1 MVNVNLIRFLFALLL
16 GAASP
21 ALAQSVDS
29 TTSELQLTLMG
40 SGLHMNN
47 WGAVTSANLQTLE
60 AAVAGEQ
67 SFNIT
72 GGTLTLTQ
80 AQAASPWLVFNG
92 TLSSAQTVIL
102 PTNII
107 GKPMI
112 ISNLTSGY
120 SLTLQG
126 SATGLATIVIPSGDS
141 TVLAGNNTLRL
152 VTIPPP
158 PPIPPGTMVNYGGTI
173 APTSWAMC
181 DGSAVSRTTYP
192 VLFGNLAT
200 LYGAGDG
207 STTFNLPDA
216 RGRVMASP
224 DGGTGRLYGWGLTAA
239 GGEATHTLSY
249 NEMPVHNHSASD
261 SGHSHSDAG
270 HAHIYQANNTQLV
283 AAGAGVA
290 VASIPTSGAA
300 TTTGYAN
307 IQTGYANISVGNAGA
322 GWAHNV
328 VQPTLVTNCI
338 IKLY

>member
-1 MVNVNLIRFLFALLL
+1 MAFGPGKYDDACTLVREKT
-16 GAASP
+16 GAEG
-21 ALAQSVDS
+21 V
-29 TTSELQLTLMG
+29 
-40 SGLHMNN
+40 
-47 WGAVTSANLQTLE
+47 
-60 AAVAGEQ
+60 
-67 SFNIT
+67 II
-72 GGTLTLTQ
+72 
-80 AQAASPWLVFNG
+80 LVFNG
-92 TLSSAQTVIL
+92 TLGSAQTVIL
-102 PTNII
+102 PTNIT
-107 GKPMI
+107 GKPWVMT
-112 ISNLTSGY
+112 NQTSGY
-120 SLTLQG
+120 PLTIQSG
-126 SATGLATIVIPSGDS
+126 SGVQV
-141 TVLAGNNTLRL
+141 VLASGYSTIISDGTNVFT
-152 VTIPPP
+152 VTAPAP

-173 APTSWAMC
+173 APTGWAMC

-216 RGRVMASP
+216 RGRVMAAP

-283 AAGAGVA
+283 ATGVGVA

>member
-141 TVLAGNNTLRL
+141 TVLAGNSTLRL

-158 PPIPPGTMVNYGGTI
+158 PPIPPGTMVNYGGAT
-173 APTSWAMC
+173 APSGWALC
-181 DGSAVSRTTYP
+181 DGSAISRTTY
-192 VLFGNLAT
+192 AT
-200 LYGAGDG
+200 LFAMIGGYYGSGDG
-207 STTFNLPDA
+207 STTFNIPDA

-224 DGGTGRLYGWGLTAA
+224 DGGTGRLYSWGIGAA

>member
-60 AAVAGEQ
+60 AAVAGE
-67 SFNIT
+67 NIITVT

-80 AQAASPWLVFNG
+80 AQAATPWLVFNG
-92 TLSSAQTVIL
+92 TLGSAQTVIL
-102 PTNII
+102 PTNIT
-107 GKPMI
+107 GKPWVMT
-112 ISNLTSGY
+112 NQTSGY
-120 SLTLQG
+120 PLTIQSG
-126 SATGLATIVIPSGDS
+126 SGVQV
-141 TVLAGNNTLRL
+141 VLASGYSTIISDGTNVFT
-152 VTIPPP
+152 VTAPAP

-173 APTSWAMC
+173 APTGWAMC

-216 RGRVMASP
+216 RGRVMAAP

-283 AAGAGVA
+283 ATGAGVA

>member
-60 AAVAGEQ
+60 AAVAGE
-67 SFNIT
+67 NIITVT

-80 AQAASPWLVFNG
+80 AQAATPWLVFNG
-92 TLSSAQTVIL
+92 TLGSAQTVIL
-102 PTNII
+102 PTNIT
-107 GKPMI
+107 GKPWVMT
-112 ISNLTSGY
+112 NQTSGY
-120 SLTLQG
+120 PLTIQSG
-126 SATGLATIVIPSGDS
+126 SGVQV
-141 TVLAGNNTLRL
+141 VLASGYSTIISDGTNVFT
-152 VTIPPP
+152 VTAPAP

-173 APTSWAMC
+173 APTGWAMC

-216 RGRVMASP
+216 RGRVMAAP

-270 HAHIYQANNTQLV
+270 HAHTYQANNTQIV

>member
-60 AAVAGEQ
+60 AAVAGE
-67 SFNIT
+67 NIITVT

-80 AQAASPWLVFNG
+80 AQAATPWLVFNG
-92 TLSSAQTVIL
+92 TLGSAQTVIL
-102 PTNII
+102 PTNIT
-107 GKPMI
+107 GKPWVMT
-112 ISNLTSGY
+112 NQTSGY
-120 SLTLQG
+120 PLTIQSG
-126 SATGLATIVIPSGDS
+126 SGVQV
-141 TVLAGNNTLRL
+141 VLASGYSTIISDGTNVFT
-152 VTIPPP
+152 VTAPAP

-173 APTSWAMC
+173 APTGWAMC

-216 RGRVMASP
+216 RGRVMAAP

-283 AAGAGVA
+283 ATGVGVA

>member
-60 AAVAGEQ
+60 AAVAGE
-67 SFNIT
+67 NIITVT

-80 AQAASPWLVFNG
+80 AQAATPWLVFNG
-92 TLSSAQTVIL
+92 TLGSAQTVIL
-102 PTNII
+102 PTNIT
-107 GKPMI
+107 GKPWVMT
-112 ISNLTSGY
+112 NQTSGY
-120 SLTLQG
+120 PLTIQSG
-126 SATGLATIVIPSGDS
+126 SGVQV
-141 TVLAGNNTLRL
+141 VLASGYSTIISDGTNVFT
-152 VTIPPP
+152 VTAPAP

-173 APTSWAMC
+173 APTGWAMC

-283 AAGAGVA
+283 ATGVGVA

>member
-60 AAVAGEQ
+60 AAVAGE
-67 SFNIT
+67 NIITVT

-80 AQAASPWLVFNG
+80 AQAATPWLVFNG
-92 TLSSAQTVIL
+92 TLGSAQTVIL
-102 PTNII
+102 PTNIT
-107 GKPMI
+107 GKPWVMT
-112 ISNLTSGY
+112 NQTSGY
-120 SLTLQG
+120 PLTIQSG
-126 SATGLATIVIPSGDS
+126 SGVQV
-141 TVLAGNNTLRL
+141 VLASGYSTIISDGTNVFT
-152 VTIPPP
+152 VTAPAP

-173 APTSWAMC
+173 APTGWAMC

-216 RGRVMASP
+216 RGRVMAAP